1 MCSIYGKQPLHCGF
15 LNSLRAGIKTYSYL
29 FPQHLTHRRCSLNH
43 SKLIRNVPI
52 QKSRH
57 DLTDHGENRRE
68 NSNFKSPF
76 LGHTR
81 MKGNTN
87 TNLATLQNTCWEV
100 LEPGTPK
107 QGRARNGG

>member
-1 MCSIYGKQPLHCGF
+1 MEKIEEK
-15 LNSLRAGIKTYSYL
+15 
-29 FPQHLTHRRCSLNH
+29 
-43 SKLIRNVPI
+43 I
-52 QKSRH
+52 QILGS
-57 DLTDHGENRRE
+57 
-68 NSNFKSPF
+68 

-81 MKGNTN
+81 TKGNTN